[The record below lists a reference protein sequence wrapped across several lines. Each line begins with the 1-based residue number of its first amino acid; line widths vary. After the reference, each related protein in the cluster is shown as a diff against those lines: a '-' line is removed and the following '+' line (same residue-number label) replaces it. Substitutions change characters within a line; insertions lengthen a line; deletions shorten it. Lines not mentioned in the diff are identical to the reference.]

1 MPEKQRFSITALILI
16 LLVIGAL
23 VGVLYV
29 VIPDALMANLP
40 VIGGS
45 AAVAA
50 LVLWALLQWQAGA
63 AMEQVTANARASVPA
78 PKPAPKPAPAPAV
91 PAPAPVETKPTPPPP
106 PPEPDETPAIQL
118 LAILQRKG
126 RLVDFLQE
134 DLSAYAD
141 DQIGAAVRPIHEGCK
156 QALAETMTLEPVMAD
171 AEGSTVTVQPGFD
184 ATTVRLTGN
193 VSGEPPFRGTVQH
206 RGWRVKS
213 IDLPKRTKSDAG
225 AMVVAA
231 AEVEIG

>member
-1 MPEKQRFSITALILI
+1 MPEKQRFSITALIVI

-50 LVLWALLQWQAGA
+50 LLLWALLQWQAGA
-63 AMEQVTANARASVPA
+63 AMEQVAANARASVPA
-78 PKPAPKPAPAPAV
+78 PKPV

-171 AEGSTVTVQPGFD
+171 AEGSTVTVPPGFD

-213 IDLPKRTKSDAG
+213 IDLPKRTKRDAG

-231 AEVEIG
+231 AEVEVE

>member
-1 MPEKQRFSITALILI
+1 MPEKRRFSITALILI

-23 VGVLYV
+23 VGVLYA

-45 AAVAA
+45 ALAAA
-50 LVLWALLQWQAGA
+50 LVLWLLLQWQAGA
-63 AMEQVTANARASVPA
+63 AIEQAAASALAAVPA
-78 PKPAPKPAPAPAV
+78 AKPAPAPAT
-91 PAPAPVETKPTPPPP
+91 PPPAPVETKPAPPPP
-106 PPEPDETPAIQL
+106 PVEPDETPAIQL

-141 DQIGAAVRPIHEGCK
+141 DQIGAAVRTIHEGCK

-171 AEGSTVTVQPGFD
+171 AEGSTVTIPPGFD
-184 ATTVRLTGN
+184 ATAMRLTGN

>member
-1 MPEKQRFSITALILI
+1 MPEKRRFSITALILI

-23 VGVLYV
+23 VGVLYM

-45 AAVAA
+45 ALAAA
-50 LVLWALLQWQAGA
+50 LILWLLLQWQAG
-63 AMEQVTANARASVPA
+63 TAIARAAASARAAVPA
-78 PKPAPKPAPAPAV
+78 AKPTPAPAAP
-91 PAPAPVETKPTPPPP
+91 PPAPVETKPAPPPP
-106 PPEPDETPAIQL
+106 PVEPDETPAIQL

-141 DQIGAAVRPIHEGCK
+141 DQIGAAVRTIHEGCK

-171 AEGSTVTVQPGFD
+171 AEGSTVTIPPGFD
-184 ATTVRLTGN
+184 ATAMRLTGN

>member
-23 VGVLYV
+23 MGVLYM

-63 AMEQVTANARASVPA
+63 AMEQVAANARASVPA
-78 PKPAPKPAPAPAV
+78 PKPAPAPAAPAV
-91 PAPAPVETKPTPPPP
+91 PAPAPVETKPVPPPP

-171 AEGSTVTVQPGFD
+171 A
-184 ATTVRLTGN
+184 
-193 VSGEPPFRGTVQH
+193 
-206 RGWRVKS
+206 
-213 IDLPKRTKSDAG
+213 
-225 AMVVAA
+225 
-231 AEVEIG
+231 

>member
-1 MPEKQRFSITALILI
+1 
-16 LLVIGAL
+16 
-23 VGVLYV
+23 
-29 VIPDALMANLP
+29 

-45 AAVAA
+45 ALAAA
-50 LVLWALLQWQAGA
+50 LVLWLLLQWQAGA
-63 AMEQVTANARASVPA
+63 AIEQAAASALAAVPA
-78 PKPAPKPAPAPAV
+78 AKPAPAPAT
-91 PAPAPVETKPTPPPP
+91 PPPAPVETKPAPPPP
-106 PPEPDETPAIQL
+106 PVEPDETPAIQL

-141 DQIGAAVRPIHEGCK
+141 DQIGAAVRTIHEGCK

-171 AEGSTVTVQPGFD
+171 AEGSTVTIPPGFD
-184 ATTVRLTGN
+184 ATAMRLTGN